1 MDASW
6 DASAP
11 AGALLFRTRA
21 EMITSYPCFAFYS
34 ISVVPT
40 SSAAASDRYR
50 RQKTE
55 DASFQKMGNL
65 LQLDS
70 SQFH

>member
-21 EMITSYPCFAFYS
+21 EMFTSYPCFAFYS
-34 ISVVPT
+34 ISVGPT
-40 SSAAASDRYR
+40 SSAAASDRYH

-55 DASFQKMGNL
+55 DSSFQKMGNL

>member
-1 MDASW
+1 MDGSW

-11 AGALLFRTRA
+11 AGELLFRTRA

-34 ISVVPT
+34 ISVGPT
-40 SSAAASDRYR
+40 SSAAASDWYH

-55 DASFQKMGNL
+55 DSSFQKMGNL